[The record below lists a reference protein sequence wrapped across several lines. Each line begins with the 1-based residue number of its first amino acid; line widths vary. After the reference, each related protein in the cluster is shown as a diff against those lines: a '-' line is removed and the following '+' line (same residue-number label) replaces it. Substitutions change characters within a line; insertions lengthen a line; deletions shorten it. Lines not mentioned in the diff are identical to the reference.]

1 MTAASAALPRVEYS
15 RFTIRKSVAGKRIGV
30 LRDLMIEASRADRDS
45 IRVADEAIAD
55 MKEAGAVIVDP
66 VNVDKVIA
74 DLVPY
79 LEPGLLAKNFAS
91 ALPKSAEPIDHV
103 VAMAFD
109 HDLVPTGARGV
120 NLRMLAAQPRG
131 NEAHYAVNRY
141 FRERGD
147 GKFKGIQDM
156 FAMPQTLRG
165 VPPLN
170 ARRVF

>member
-1 MTAASAALPRVEYS
+1 MTATRLVNLYLNRIKAYNGTCVE
-15 RFTIRKSVAGKRIGV
+15 
-30 LRDLMIEASRADRDS
+30 
-45 IRVADEAIAD
+45 
-55 MKEAGAVIVDP
+55 GAVDAATGLQLGDITP
-66 VNVDKVIA
+66 IA
-74 DLVPY
+74 NAGQLVPY

-91 ALPKSAEPIDHV
+91 ALPKSAEPIDQI